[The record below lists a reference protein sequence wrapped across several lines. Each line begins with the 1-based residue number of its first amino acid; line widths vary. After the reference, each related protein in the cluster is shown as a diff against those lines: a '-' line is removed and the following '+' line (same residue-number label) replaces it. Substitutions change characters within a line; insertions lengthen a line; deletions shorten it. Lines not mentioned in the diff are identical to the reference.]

1 MKWFFSDTSTKEPKA
16 QFRTKHEAVAYGR
29 RVAMGTFFV
38 WKAKTKVK
46 ETTQ

>member
-16 QFRTKHEAVAYGR
+16 QFRTKQEAIAHGK

-38 WKAKTKVK
+38 WKAKTKAK